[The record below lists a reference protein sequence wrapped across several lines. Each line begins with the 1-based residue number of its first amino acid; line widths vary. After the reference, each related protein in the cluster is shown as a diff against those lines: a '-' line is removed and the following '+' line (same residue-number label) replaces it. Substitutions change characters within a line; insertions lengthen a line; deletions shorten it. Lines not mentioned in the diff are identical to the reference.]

1 MFAARANLYSG
12 GTMFASAVGISTA
25 SAVEGDVQ
33 TLSPNA
39 SLTAQDLAVMATAA
53 PGVGN
58 SVTVTLRDDG
68 VDTAVTCTISGL
80 STTCNSAAASA
91 TIAAGSRLSF
101 ELTSTGVIPALSLL
115 AGWQVA

>member
-1 MFAARANLYSG
+1 
-12 GTMFASAVGISTA
+12 MFASAVGISTA
-25 SAVEGDVQ
+25 GAVEGDAQ

-39 SLTAQDLAVMATAA
+39 SLTAQDLAVVATAA

-68 VDTAVTCTISGL
+68 VDTALACTISGL
-80 STTCNSAAASA
+80 GNTCNSAAASA

-101 ELTSTGVIPALSLL
+101 QLTSSGVVPATSLL
-115 AGWQVA
+115 VGWQVA